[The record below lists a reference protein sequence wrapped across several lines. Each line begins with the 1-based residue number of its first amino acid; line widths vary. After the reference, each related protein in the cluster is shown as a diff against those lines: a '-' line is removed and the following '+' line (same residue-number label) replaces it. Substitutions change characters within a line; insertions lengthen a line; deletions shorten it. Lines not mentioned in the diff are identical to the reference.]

1 MVPIIGKFREC
12 IEIGGM
18 KMDESDFYVLQ
29 GTSDKYGL
37 LLGYKFLK
45 ESIMIIHPENEMM
58 ERRLEQGGRCM

>member
-1 MVPIIGKFREC
+1 
-12 IEIGGM
+12 
-18 KMDESDFYVLQ
+18 MDESDFYVLQ

-58 ERRLEQGGRCM
+58 ERRLEQGGRGM